1 MPALTLG
8 LSYRR
13 AVRARKLSV
22 VLNVI
27 GFYFFVTD
35 QILICALIKILA
47 EGMRIPYFE
56 HTGARDMTF
65 LCLFFVTGSIL
76 AVYLRLS

>member
-1 MPALTLG
+1 MPALKLG
-8 LSYRR
+8 LSFGR

-22 VLNVI
+22 FVNLI

-35 QILICALIKILA
+35 QIVICACLKILA

-65 LCLFFVTGSIL
+65 LCLFFVFGSIL
-76 AVYLRLS
+76 AIHLRLT